1 MDGAAQEFTKLIQI
15 MSTLRAPGGCPWDR
29 EQTLGSLRRYAIEE
43 TYEVVDAIDRE
54 DWDAL
59 AEELGDLQLQIVFQ
73 SAIAREE
80 GLFDITRVLQTI
92 NEKLIRRHPHVFE
105 NESLDTA
112 EEVTAQWEEIK
123 AREKPRSDGTGRLDG
138 VARNQPAMLEARR
151 IGVEAAKTGFDWR
164 SFDELGDKLDE
175 EFHELREAISSG
187 VKDRIEDEVGDLL
200 FMAVNVARFAGA
212 DPELALRRANAKFR
226 DRFGKMEAALEA
238 SGRRFEDC
246 PLEELEALWQRAKS
260 S

>member
-1 MDGAAQEFTKLIQI
+1 MDGAAREFTKLIEI

-43 TYEVVDAIDRE
+43 TYEVVDAIARE

-80 GLFDITRVLQTI
+80 GLFDIARVLRTI

-105 NESLDTA
+105 NEPLDTA

-123 AREKPRSDGTGRLDG
+123 AREKPPSRDAGRLDS
-138 VARNQPAMLEARR
+138 VSRNQPALLEARQ
-151 IGVEAAKTGFDWR
+151 IGVKAAKAGFDWR
-164 SFDELGDKLDE
+164 CFDELGDKLDE
-175 EFHELREAISSG
+175 EFGELREAITSG
-187 VKDRIEDEVGDLL
+187 ESDSIEDEVGDLL

-212 DPELALRRANAKFR
+212 DPELALKRANAKFR

-238 SGRRFEDC
+238 SGRRVEDC
-246 PLEELEALWQRAKS
+246 PLEELETLWQRAKS